1 MGFKKS
7 ENENVD
13 WIHLTLERVHRT
25 VVVKTVMNFGFPLKA
40 GSV

>member
-13 WIHLTLERVHRT
+13 WIHLALERAHWA
-25 VVVKTVMNFGFPLKA
+25 VVVKTVINFGIPLKA
-40 GSV
+40 GNF